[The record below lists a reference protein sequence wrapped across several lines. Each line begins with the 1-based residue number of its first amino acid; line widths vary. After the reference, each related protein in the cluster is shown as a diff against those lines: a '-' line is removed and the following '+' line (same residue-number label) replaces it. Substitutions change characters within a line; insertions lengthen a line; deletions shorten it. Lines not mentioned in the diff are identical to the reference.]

1 MNITATIKQKETKE
15 SFKGFAISLKKKNTM
30 KKKKETEK

>member
-15 SFKGFAISLKKKNTM
+15 SLKGFAISLKKK
-30 KKKKETEK
+30 KPYEKEKRN